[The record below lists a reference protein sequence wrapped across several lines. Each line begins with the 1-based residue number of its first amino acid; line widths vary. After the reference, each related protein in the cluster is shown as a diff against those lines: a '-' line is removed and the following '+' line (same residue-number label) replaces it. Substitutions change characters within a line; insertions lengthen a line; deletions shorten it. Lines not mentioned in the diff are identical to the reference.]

1 MIDPAA
7 AKSMADAV
15 KATAETAGKALEQTA
30 GYMKMLESPFG
41 HFIGCYDDKLQFRR
55 WKNQILLLE
64 QAQDFLL
71 KRGMQRLTR
80 EIPLKFGVRLL
91 ESASLEED
99 DELRKTWARLLVN
112 AGDSSTE
119 MDIHSAYVEV
129 LSGMSAFDVKN
140 LSMMAKVSLEAPK
153 MEYLP
158 VVETGNLPF
167 SAKLQGEKSNE
178 SASVSDELGVSL
190 ANLARL
196 GCASPA
202 SGWGGMAIFKLMTV
216 TYLGRGLYRA
226 CS

>member
-1 MIDPAA
+1 MIDPGTV
-7 AKSMADAV
+7 KSMADAA

-30 GYMKMLESPFG
+30 GYMKALESPFR
-41 HFIGCYDDKLQFRR
+41 HFVGFYDDKLQFRR

-64 QAQDFLL
+64 QAGAILRE
-71 KRGMQRLTR
+71 KGMQKLTR

-99 DELRKTWARLLVN
+99 DELRNKWARLLVN
-112 AGDSSTE
+112 AGDSSTA
-119 MDIHSAYVEV
+119 MDIHIAYVEV

-140 LSMMAKVSLEAPK
+140 LATMAKVSLEAPK

-167 SAKLQGEKSNE
+167 SAKLQDEQSNE
-178 SASVSDELGVSL
+178 SAAVSEEVGVSL

-196 GCASPA
+196 GCVSPA
-202 SGWGGMAIFKLMTV
+202 SGWGGIAIFKLMTV
-216 TYLGRGLYRA
+216 TYLGRSLYRA
-226 CS
+226 CA